1 MQITYSLCS
10 TIKLYRT
17 FVGRFQ
23 NIPNQGRCNEDSD
36 INALCIKSVNM
47 INTGV
52 KKYILKVTRTNCF
65 IIA

>member
-36 INALCIKSVNM
+36 INALYI

-52 KKYILKVTRTNCF
+52 KKYILKVTRRKN
-65 IIA
+65 

>member
-23 NIPNQGRCNEDSD
+23 NIPNQGRCNED
-36 INALCIKSVNM
+36 LTSVYI

-52 KKYILKVTRTNCF
+52 KKYILKVTRRKNRL
-65 IIA
+65 